1 MQKLIE
7 DVKRLLEEADP
18 SIKVVEASDLSAS
31 HQEDLSSASEPS
43 YSEEASGIDG
53 QSPSDGVSSKFPTTD

>member
-18 SIKVVEASDLSAS
+18 TISVIELNGRDGLYKEDTSAEAPLLP
-31 HQEDLSSASEPS
+31 ED
-43 YSEEASGIDG
+43 Y
-53 QSPSDGVSSKFPTTD
+53 PTDA